1 MPSYG
6 LRARIYLTMQGPTLP
21 QEVSSSAN
29 LESAHPFSSDTV
41 MSAGLSPGNGGNAGF
56 ALHPDGPTVS
66 KAEEADL
73 ATAIA
78 ASLMMLNPN
87 GSDAAAWVPMSK
99 KENSTYERQKVAMR
113 HSIEIREEQESRAGI
128 QSSLEEISEPT
139 EAVHHTEGAP
149 SSLSAGASDP
159 RRELYLK
166 ERIENMAFY
175 LAMEI
180 HMLNDPNG
188 DTYVFIDPPAQQPE
202 QDYYSYQRYCERYAL
217 PLCMQKKKFMTLD
230 SFFDDA
236 FGPTAQYRVTHRRR
250 LVGRLPDSIKYVL
263 DLTPPTEGDYAAYLT
278 AELCCPEGVRRWY
291 QAGQRWNVSSMLIGG
306 QEEYSAPFR
315 MREDSVQKVDDGT
328 SSATDLMD
336 VERGAPPAGS
346 EELNLTRV
354 IAEQQVDDAHSPTIK
369 PNNATKDK
377 PIPLEYSPVRHRSAI
392 ERVLHA
398 AVEGLDPR
406 IDSAP
411 KLWTTFA
418 VAKHYGIKRSAL
430 TDYIVRWLRA
440 NPNSYFLEVLP
451 EISLRI
457 SDGLECSELCR
468 DTFAILVGE
477 EALANVYRCRESAA
491 LPAGRSVHGRKR
503 EDLPESYQ
511 TRIEYASKAFMERI
525 TAEFSTLVDE
535 QMSWLNDLPE
545 FYKLSVPELGHAVDR
560 PDFSELM
567 TTLKAFLRGLI
578 YWILCNNGN
587 SPSGPLADSAS
598 DGDIRSNDL
607 FPTTK
612 FSHTWRQL
620 LPCER
625 IFTRSFWKLLRQSNS
640 NWGFSN
646 ICGASGYPVSQN
658 NWPEAAKKY
667 AHMGIIKEIR
677 REHLDTLARD
687 CNFIYRGHPQ
697 VIASQKSQATSPPPS
712 SGSSFQPSS
721 DGSNGGS
728 RQQTQVS
735 LPIRTQQLLSR
746 TQFRKILPKMPAEQ
760 RGSTGV
766 STGVQAAPSSPSQYA
781 NASSLATEWPSRTS
795 PSPSWTHTSY
805 DPDLYG
811 QLTQA
816 QASSIPDPT
825 PRDEF
830 FDLKEFF
837 NQADG
842 YLGRICSRILAPPD
856 ASMRADTLELMLT
869 DTLVCLEDPEWK
881 YLPMWAGGN
890 DDESGGV
897 FDDQIPLAHTGFST
911 AGPRVHT
918 GVGSSA
924 ASSEFEVISNQT
936 DGSTHHTSTV
946 VNDGFTDVMDR
957 RRVYEADSIWS
968 DVMADRDDG
977 NSVRSKGADTATIH
991 GSEFGW
997 QDFMGDLNGEG
1008 TGKVRTED
1016 KGKGKMLD
1024 DEEMFDDVFTEEDDD
1039 DDDENEEDEEEDDEN
1054 DNTDD
1059 HSLVGNNDGD
1069 VDDEDM
1075 VLV

>member
-1 MPSYG
+1 M
-6 LRARIYLTMQGPTLP
+6 
-21 QEVSSSAN
+21 
-29 LESAHPFSSDTV
+29 TV
-41 MSAGLSPGNGGNAGF
+41 GLSPGNGGNAGF
-56 ALHPDGPTVS
+56 ALHPDGPPAS
-66 KAEEADL
+66 HAEQADL
-73 ATAIA
+73 ATAVA

-87 GSDAAAWVPMSK
+87 GSDAAAWVPMSASEK
-99 KENSTYERQKVAMR
+99 MTYERQKVAMK
-113 HSIEIREEQESRAGI
+113 HSTGIREEQDTCAAI
-128 QSSLEEISEPT
+128 QSSLEEISKPT
-139 EAVHHTEGAP
+139 EAVLHTEGTP
-149 SSLSAGASDP
+149 SSHSAGASDP
-159 RRELYLK
+159 RSELYLK
-166 ERIENMAFY
+166 ERIENLAFY

-230 SFFDDA
+230 SFFFDDA

-250 LVGRLPDSIKYVL
+250 LVGRLPDRIKYVL

-278 AELCCPEGVRRWY
+278 AELCCPEGVRKWY

-306 QEEYSAPFR
+306 QEEYAAPFR
-315 MREDSVQKVDDGT
+315 VREENNVQKVDKGT

-336 VERGAPPAGS
+336 VEGAAPPAGS

-354 IAEQQVDDAHSPTIK
+354 IAEQQADDAHSPTIK
-369 PNNATKDK
+369 PKNATKDN

-418 VAKHYGIKRSAL
+418 VAKHYGIKRSPL

-451 EISLRI
+451 EISLKI

-477 EALANVYRCRESAA
+477 EALANVYRCRGSTA

-535 QMSWLNDLPE
+535 NMSWLNGLPE
-545 FYKLSVPELGHAVDR
+545 FYKLSVPELSHAVDR

-578 YWILCNNGN
+578 YWILCNNRN
-587 SPSGPLADSAS
+587 PLSGPPADSAS
-598 DGDIRSNDL
+598 DGGIRSDDL

-612 FSHTWRQL
+612 FPHTWRQL
-620 LPCER
+620 LPSER
-625 IFTRSFWKLLRQSNS
+625 IFTRSFWKLLRQSNG

-646 ICGASGYPVSQN
+646 ISGASKYPVPQN
-658 NWPEAAKKY
+658 SWPEAAKKY
-667 AHMGIIKEIR
+667 AHMGILKDIR
-677 REHLDTLARD
+677 REYLETLTLD
-687 CNFIYRGHPQ
+687 CNSIYRGHPQ
-697 VIASQKSQATSPPPS
+697 VIASQESQATSPPP
-712 SGSSFQPSS
+712 GSAFSFQPSS

-728 RQQTQVS
+728 RLQTQVS
-735 LPIRTQQLLSR
+735 LPIRTQQPL
-746 TQFRKILPKMPAEQ
+746 FRSPCRMMLPKMLAEQ
-760 RGSTGV
+760 RGSTGI
-766 STGVQAAPSSPSQYA
+766 STGVQGNVSVISLGSIKGPQTSVLTYLVAAPLTPSQNA
-781 NASSLATEWPSRTS
+781 NASSLATELPSRTS
-795 PSPSWTHTSY
+795 PSTGWTHTSY
-805 DPDLYG
+805 DPGLYED
-811 QLTQA
+811 LTQA

-825 PRDEF
+825 PCDNF

-837 NQADG
+837 NQAHG
-842 YLGRICSRILAPPD
+842 YLDGICSRILAPPD

-946 VNDGFTDVMDR
+946 VNDGFTDVLDR

-968 DVMADRDDG
+968 DVMADRDDDK
-977 NSVRSKGADTATIH
+977 SVRSKGADTATIH

-997 QDFMGDLNGEG
+997 LDFMGDLNGEG
-1008 TGKVRTED
+1008 SGKVRTED
-1016 KGKGKMLD
+1016 KGKGKMVD
-1024 DEEMFDDVFTEEDDD
+1024 DEEMFDDVFMQYDDDD
-1039 DDDENEEDEEEDDEN
+1039 DDDEIEEDEEEDDN
-1054 DNTDD
+1054 DNNDD
-1059 HSLVGNNDGD
+1059 RSLVGNNDED
-1069 VDDEDM
+1069 DDEDM